1 MSTERP
7 LRILHCFRSPVGGI
21 FRHVRDLVMEH
32 SKAGH
37 EVGILCDSSTGG
49 EHEDS
54 LFDEIRPYL
63 ALGLTRVPIRR
74 AVSLSDLGVIWDT
87 YKKIKSLRPDVL
99 HGHGAK
105 GGVLARLAG
114 SALRVNKYRV
124 ARLYT
129 AHGGSL
135 HYSRSSLLGQFVLR
149 MERLQE
155 YFTDALVFICEYE
168 RDIYAKRVGR
178 PHTETRLI
186 YNGIGERDFEL
197 IPTRSDAV
205 HYIYV
210 GMLRDLKGP
219 DLFVDAFAKAER
231 IVGRPLSAL
240 MVGDG
245 PDRDRYR
252 DMMVERGLGKRIGML
267 PAMRIQQAFA
277 MSQNLVVPSRAEAMP
292 YIVLEGLGAGK
303 TIIATRVGGIPEALG
318 KDSLALVAPE
328 DSDDLA
334 RVMADA
340 IRVPGWHDAAMPPME
355 KVKAVFSASVMANE
369 VLKLYE
375 ELLERRGT
383 NGDVTT
389 S

>member
-1 MSTERP
+1 MSKERP

-21 FRHVRDLVMEH
+21 FRHVRDLVVEH

-63 ALGLTRVPIRR
+63 SLGLTRVPIRR
-74 AVSLSDLGVIWDT
+74 AVSLSDLSVIWDT
-87 YKKIKSLRPDVL
+87 YKKIKNLRPDVL

-114 SALRVNKYRV
+114 SALRVNKFRV

-168 RDIYAKRVGR
+168 RDTYTKKVGR
-178 PHTETRLI
+178 PRTATRLI

-197 IPTRSDAV
+197 VPTRSDAV

-231 IVGRPLSAL
+231 MVGRPLSAL

-292 YIVLEGLGAGK
+292 YIVLEGLAAGK

-318 KDSLALVAPE
+318 RDSLALADP
-328 DSDDLA
+328 DDPDDLA
-334 RVMADA
+334 RVMADS
-340 IRVPGWHDAAMPPME
+340 IRVPGWHDAAMPAMD
-355 KVKAVFSASVMANE
+355 KVKAVFSASVMAND
-369 VLKLYE
+369 VLSLYQ
-375 ELLERRGT
+375 ELLDGR
-383 NGDVTT
+383 
-389 S
+389 

>member
-1 MSTERP
+1 MSTKRP

-21 FRHVRDLVMEH
+21 FRHVRDLVVEH

-74 AVSLSDLGVIWDT
+74 AVSFSDLGVIWDT
-87 YKKIKSLRPDVL
+87 YKKIKGLRPDVL

-168 RDIYAKRVGR
+168 RDTYAKRVGR

-267 PAMRIQQAFA
+267 PAMRVQQAFA

-292 YIVLEGLGAGK
+292 YIVLEGLAAGK

-318 KDSLALVAPE
+318 KDSFALVAPE

-369 VLKLYE
+369 VLKLYQ
-375 ELLERRGT
+375 ELLERQGPH
-383 NGDVTT
+383 GSLTT

>member
-1 MSTERP
+1 MSEQRP
-7 LRILHCFRSPVGGI
+7 LRIIHCFRSPVGGI
-21 FRHVRDLVMEH
+21 FRHVRDLVIEH

-49 EHEDS
+49 DYEDA
-54 LFDEIRPYL
+54 LFDDIRPYL

-74 AVSLSDLGVIWDT
+74 SVSLSDIGVLWDA

-114 SALRVNKYRV
+114 SALRVNRYCV

-168 RDIYAKRVGR
+168 RETYTKRVGR
-178 PHTETRLI
+178 PRTQTRLI
-186 YNGIGERDFEL
+186 YNGISERDFEL

-205 HYIYV
+205 HFIYV

-219 DLFVDAFAKAER
+219 DLFVDAFAKTER
-231 IVGRPLSAL
+231 LIGRPLSAL
-240 MVGDG
+240 MIGDG

-252 DMMVERGLGKRIGML
+252 EMMVERGLGKRIGML
-267 PAMRIQQAFA
+267 PAMRVQQAFA

-318 KDSLALVAPE
+318 KDSGALVAP
-328 DSDDLA
+328 DNADDLA

-340 IRVPGWHDAAMPPME
+340 IRIPEWHDKTMPPIE
-355 KVKAVFSASVMANE
+355 QVRSVFSATVMANE
-369 VLKLYE
+369 VLELYRD
-375 ELLERRGT
+375 LIRRPAAGAAKAA
-383 NGDVTT
+383 

>member
-1 MSTERP
+1 MALQP

-21 FRHVRDLVMEH
+21 FRHVRDLVEEH

-37 EVGILCDSSTGG
+37 DIGILCDSSTGG
-49 EHEDS
+49 EYEDS
-54 LFDEIRPYL
+54 LFDDIRPYL
-63 ALGLTRVPIRR
+63 SLGLTRVPIRR
-74 AVSLSDLGVIWDT
+74 SISPSDITTMWDT

-114 SALRVNKYRV
+114 SALRVNRYRV

-135 HYSRSSLLGQFVLR
+135 HYSRSSLSGQFVLR

-168 RDIYAKRVGR
+168 RDTYARKVGR
-178 PHTETRLI
+178 PRTKTRLI
-186 YNGIGERDFEL
+186 YNGISERDFET

-205 HYIYV
+205 HFIYV

-219 DLFVDAFAKAER
+219 DLFVDAFAKTER
-231 IVGRPLSAL
+231 LLGRPLSAL
-240 MVGDG
+240 MIGDG

-252 DMMVERGLGKRIGML
+252 EMMVERGLGKRIGML
-267 PAMRIQQAFA
+267 PAMRVHEAFSMA
-277 MSQNLVVPSRAEAMP
+277 QNLVVPSRAEAMP

-303 TIIATRVGGIPEALG
+303 TIIASRVGGIPEVLG
-318 KDSLALVAPE
+318 ADSAALVEPGN
-328 DSDDLA
+328 SDDLA
-334 RVMADA
+334 RVMAETLSTPD
-340 IRVPGWHDAAMPPME
+340 WHARTMPKPE
-355 KVKAVFSASVMANE
+355 AVKAVFSSAVMARD
-369 VLKLYE
+369 VLKLYH
-375 ELLERRGT
+375 ELVNPAAGQAMPAA
-383 NGDVTT
+383 